1 MGDLAST
8 PAKIVRVVDIETS
21 GLPEDEQHAICEM
34 GWVDLDLAKMTIG
47 NPVTF
52 LVNPGHKIPPHVR
65 AVHHISDADVAGA
78 MRPDQA
84 LTQLF
89 KGLGE
94 NDVLAAHK
102 ADFEQAFI
110 GGTKRWVCTLKCAYR
125 AWPELVSHSNQAIRY
140 ALGFDDRSWFDSL
153 AAMPPHRSLPDA
165 YTTAH
170 ILRDLLD
177 LRPLDRL
184 IEISLEPGF
193 LPRMPIGKHHGMK
206 FAEVPTD
213 YLEWCV
219 KQKDMRD
226 DVVFTARH
234 YLKKREA
241 ADRVVD
247 TMPAFPKTEQ
257 G

>member
-1 MGDLAST
+1 MADLATS
-8 PAKIVRVVDIETS
+8 PAKIVRVVDIETT
-21 GLPEDEQHAICEM
+21 GLPEDEQRAICEI
-34 GWVDLDLAKMTIG
+34 GWVDLDLATLAIS

-65 AVHHISDADVAGA
+65 AVHHISDQDVASA

-84 LTQLF
+84 LALLF

-110 GGTKRWVCTLKCAYR
+110 GGNRRWVCTLKCAYR
-125 AWPELVSHSNQAIRY
+125 AWPDLVSHSNQAIRY
-140 ALGFDDRSWFDSL
+140 ALGFDDRSWFDSA

-184 IEISLEPGF
+184 IEISSEPAF
-193 LPRMPIGKHHGMK
+193 LPRVPMGKHYGAK
-206 FAEVPTD
+206 WADVPRD
-213 YLEWCV
+213 YLEWLV
-219 KQKDMRD
+219 GQKDMRE
-226 DVVFTARH
+226 DVKFTAKFW
-234 YLKKREA
+234 LNKS
-241 ADRVVD
+241 RV
-247 TMPAFPKTEQ
+247 PA
-257 G
+257 